1 MPTLAKAI
9 NEIKAIN
16 GEMICKAF
24 KEGAHDAKIAVQ
36 DFLTIHFDY
45 DITKTTDSNHK
56 KIVKQIFNHGIACTS
71 DEARKALFTEIT
83 VGNTHLVK
91 RLIEK
96 GRDSNVKYNNQS
108 PLSAAIQ
115 GKHMRLA
122 FKLVKL
128 GIAPTPEEKIQMLK
142 YLAAQKSFKPEHLSR
157 IISTDNIN
165 NPVTNTNETLLHVAL
180 KTPGNQELVQFLI
193 ENGANV
199 HSEDTAGNTPLHVAL
214 KTPGNDASIK
224 LLIKKEADVNKTN
237 QMGMAPLN
245 IATQFDLSSG
255 PLNLV
260 SSFFDYVTLL
270 IENGANLKTS
280 IPLLSYAFIC
290 NHQNIATYLLKK
302 GADINTQDENGMTL
316 LHHAIGAQNQNAVEY
331 LLKHGV
337 NVNLANNDGQTL
349 LQLAIVNSQS
359 KIALTLVEKGAK
371 IDSLSSL
378 QKVDLLKTA
387 ITMGKTS
394 AADLIVQSIDLNK
407 PDAEGNTLLH
417 EAAQTSGN
425 EKLIQFLIE
434 KRADVNQENNDQ
446 MTPLN
451 YAALYSSLD
460 SIKLLVEKGN
470 ANLNTSFPLLSFELI
485 RDHQDAAIYLLG
497 KGADINGQDKDGN
510 TLLHLA
516 AKNRNSDKELK
527 FLIEKGANVN
537 AANAAG
543 ETPLE
548 IAIINQN
555 AAHATLLLK
564 NNANPNPSGRDL
576 LHKAIETQYIYGIV
590 PLLKYKGDLH
600 APNAEGKTPIDLAIE
615 LTSPAIVNYLIEN
628 YSHEIKKSTSCI
640 VTALV
645 AGKKDLAQQ
654 FLKLGATLDKQSA
667 FFSLENAIIT
677 NKMGT
682 ARLLIQYGVDINTSI
697 GETTLLHK
705 AIEENNVNTTKNLI
719 QLGANVAL
727 QDGEGNTPLHLAA
740 QLGNKDL
747 LSAVISKENLNLT
760 NKKGQT
766 ALHIA
771 TQSENPDF
779 KRFATAQIGVFAR
792 STVTV

>member
-9 NEIKAIN
+9 DEIKAIN

-56 KIVKQIFNHGIACTS
+56 RIVKQIFNHDIECTS
-71 DEARKALFTEIT
+71 EDAKNALFTEIT

-96 GRDSNVKYNNQS
+96 GRDFNIKYNNQS
-108 PLSAAIQ
+108 PLSAAIE

-128 GIAPTPEEKIQMLK
+128 GIAPTPEEKIQMLE
-142 YLAAQKSFKPEHLSR
+142 YLVTQKSFKPEHLSR

-165 NPVTNTNETLLHVAL
+165 HPVNSANETLLHVAL
-180 KTPGNQELVQFLI
+180 KTPGNQKLVQFLI
-193 ENGANV
+193 ENGADV

-214 KTPGNDASIK
+214 KTPANDASIK
-224 LLIKKEADVNKTN
+224 LLIKKGADVNKTN

-255 PLNLV
+255 LLNLV
-260 SSFFDYVTLL
+260 SSSFDYVTLL
-270 IENGANLKTS
+270 IETGQAKLKTS
-280 IPLLSYAFIC
+280 TPLLSFAFIRD
-290 NHQNIATYLLKK
+290 HQNIATYLLNK
-302 GADINTQDENGMTL
+302 GADINTQDENRMTL
-316 LHHAIGAQNQNAVEY
+316 LHHAIGAQNQEVVEY
-331 LLKHGV
+331 LLKKGV
-337 NVNLANNDGQTL
+337 DVNLANNDGQTP
-349 LQLAIVNSQS
+349 LQLAIVNSQPE
-359 KIALTLVEKGAK
+359 IALKLVEKAAA
-371 IDSLSSL
+371 IDSLSPL

-387 ITMGKTS
+387 IKMGKTT
-394 AADLIVQSIDLNK
+394 AADLIVQSINLNE
-407 PDAEGNTLLH
+407 PDKKGNTLLH

-425 EKLIQFLIE
+425 EKLIQFLI
-434 KRADVNQENNDQ
+434 KKGAAVNQKNNDG

-460 SIKLLVEKGN
+460 SIKLLVENGN

-485 RDHQDAAIYLLG
+485 RRHQDAATYLLG

-555 AAHATLLLK
+555 AAHARLLLTK
-564 NNANPNPSGRDL
+564 TANPNPSGRDL
-576 LHKAIETQYIYGIV
+576 LHKAIETQYIHGIAA
-590 PLLKYKGDLH
+590 LLENKGDLH
-600 APNAEGKTPIDLAIE
+600 AANAEGKTPIDVTIKLESSTI
-615 LTSPAIVNYLIEN
+615 IDYLVGN

-645 AGKKDLAQQ
+645 AGKEDLAQQ

-667 FFSLENAIIT
+667 FFSLENALIT
-677 NKMGT
+677 NKMDT
-682 ARLLIQYGVDINTSI
+682 AHLLIQYGVNINTPI

-705 AIEENNVNTTKNLI
+705 AIEDNNVETTKNLI

-740 QLGNKDL
+740 KSGNKDL

-766 ALHIA
+766 ALKIA
-771 TQSENPDF
+771 MQSKDHAFKNFAITQT
-779 KRFATAQIGVFAR
+779 RLMTA
-792 STVTV
+792 